1 MLGCNLSMTD
11 SYLGGQRRFNFC
23 CFLRGIIDRQYNY
36 PHAQSY
42 EIACWAFKGYRY
54 ARNKRRTLQPMKRG
68 ASSEPEGA
76 PQRSEKAA
84 KDGDVEPG
92 LVQADP
98 LLELLC
104 TFTAVDKARRWK
116 DVLYDRDVVS
126 LDDLVGLARDKEAW
140 DAFHAA
146 LAQQEPVLASKLN
159 AWRQGLGLR
168 EPSAGDSP
176 GKLWRKRSF
185 SLCFLVYSF
194 AALPRL
200 ASSSPLV

>member
-1 MLGCNLSMTD
+1 MDDPMGIPSGSKMLYVLVIRLVPFASHNIYC
-11 SYLGGQRRFNFC
+11 RFRKKTKHFQDWYS
-23 CFLRGIIDRQYNY
+23 LEKTPNY
-36 PHAQSY
+36 ES
-42 EIACWAFKGYRY
+42 
-54 ARNKRRTLQPMKRG
+54 MKRG
-68 ASSEPEGA
+68 ASGGPEGA

-84 KDGDVEPG
+84 KEGGAEPEFARG
-92 LVQADP
+92 DP
-98 LLELLC
+98 LVVFLHDLSAEDANEWHAVLLE
-104 TFTAVDKARRWK
+104 RR
-116 DVLYDRDVVS
+116 VRS
-126 LDDLVGLARDKEAW
+126 FDDLVGLARDKEAW